1 MKNGEHVHPIDIA
14 AGVEPYQRLSDGVSE
29 ALVEAS
35 RSVSYAKSAQ
45 GQVSPQSVMRKIRD
59 CSVPDMPER
68 EDKPKPATLPL
79 DADENHITLRGGK
92 KAIVPLVSVCEDG
105 RKPDWL
111 PSFPIQTYCNRH

>member
-45 GQVSPQSVMRKIRD
+45 GQVSAQSVMRKIRE
-59 CSVPDMPER
+59 CPVPDTPET
-68 EDKPKPATLPL
+68 EDKPISLGPPDPDRALSLPARSGKVTPL
-79 DADENHITLRGGK
+79 FNALR
-92 KAIVPLVSVCEDG
+92 P
-105 RKPDWL
+105 
-111 PSFPIQTYCNRH
+111 F